1 LVGDTVNL
9 SQRLQQLASSGETV
23 LSEATVQA
31 MTCEVSTVKLD
42 EQLVKGRDTPVVAYK
57 VLSFV
62 HVAPGFDSKV
72 HHHAANKREDT

>member
-23 LSEATVQA
+23 LSEATVRA

-62 HVAPGFDSKV
+62 HVAPGLDTDV
-72 HHHAANKREDT
+72 NQQVANERQES